1 MICGNTLRTI
11 SKRIIPTG
19 TNKTR
24 YSESGDCLKIKGFR
38 ISGNDLILQTTHAEA
53 LRFALKNDPFKPGE
67 FDIVRRRKR
76 RSLEANAYMWALCS
90 EIADVVGCTK
100 EEVYRRNI
108 REGNEYTPL
117 PIKAIAVEEFSR
129 IWEAHGVGWFCDV
142 IDDSKLPG
150 YKLVFAY
157 HGSSAYDTK
166 QMSRLIDRVKADA
179 ESVGIIPLPPEQVA
193 AMMKEWENK

>member
-1 MICGNTLRTI
+1 MN
-11 SKRIIPTG
+11 
-19 TNKTR
+19 
-24 YSESGDCLKIKGFR
+24 IKGFE
-38 ISGNDLILQTTHAEA
+38 IDGNDLVLHTSHSEA
-53 LRFALKNDPFKPGE
+53 LEFAQKNDPFKPGE
-67 FDIVRRRKR
+67 FDLVRRRKK
-76 RSLEANAYMWALCS
+76 RSLEANAYMWVLCS
-90 EIADVVGCTK
+90 EIADAIGCTK

-108 REGNEYTPL
+108 REGGEYTPL

-179 ESVGIIPLPPEQVA
+179 ESVGIVPLPSEQID
-193 AMMKEWENK
+193 AMMEEWEKKNG